1 MTLFLICAALLTAAA
16 LMFVLPALLR
26 TDTGSAQVRV
36 AHDELN
42 LAVLRDQ
49 SRELDADLAAGTI
62 DAAAYRDAHHELKRR
77 VAEDV
82 QPVAAAAA
90 APRQRGVAIA
100 IALALPLLAAALY
113 YQAGGPAGLAPE
125 QAVDAGQQQGQGH
138 EVTAS
143 QMAAMVDGLAERLK
157 REPEDAEG
165 WSMLARSYSA
175 MNRFSESAEAYG
187 KLVKLVPPDADM
199 LADYADAL
207 AMAQDKS
214 LQGEPERL
222 VARALQADPR
232 NVKALALSGSA
243 AFERGDYAQAV
254 VQWQKILPLVPAD
267 SDIARSTNASM
278 DEARQRAREAGQPL
292 AALAPAAAPGAA
304 VTAAAAVAP
313 AAALTGTVELDPALR
328 SKVDDNDTVFVFA
341 RAVQGPGFPL
351 AVVRTQVK
359 NLPFRFALD
368 DSMSMTPEAKLSAY
382 AQVVVGARIS
392 KTANATPGA
401 GDLEGMSGALGPGAQ
416 GIKVRID
423 TERR

>member
-16 LMFVLPALLR
+16 LMFLLPPLLR
-26 TDTGSAQVRV
+26 SDTGSARVRV

-62 DAAAYRDAHHELKRR
+62 DAAAYSDAHNELKRR

-82 QPVAAAAA
+82 QPVAALAA
-90 APRQRGVAIA
+90 APQQRGVAIA

-138 EVTAS
+138 ELTAS
-143 QMAAMVDGLAERLK
+143 QMTAMVDRLAERLK

-175 MNRFSESAEAYG
+175 MNRFSESAGAYG
-187 KLVKLVPPDADM
+187 KLVKLVPPDANM

-207 AMAQDKS
+207 AMAQGKS
-214 LQGEPERL
+214 LQGEPEQL

-232 NVKALALSGSA
+232 NVKAIALSGSA

-278 DEARQRAREAGQPL
+278 DEARQRAREAGKPL
-292 AALAPAAAPGAA
+292 AALAPAAASGAA
-304 VTAAAAVAP
+304 ATAAAAVAP

-328 SKVDDNDTVFVFA
+328 SKVGDTDTVFVFA

-359 NLPFRFALD
+359 NLPFKFALD

-392 KTANATPGA
+392 KTANATPAA
-401 GDLEGMSGALGPGAQ
+401 GDLEGMTGPVGSGAQ

-423 TERR
+423 AERH